1 MMFRFYLD
9 CLHICGLLLSWLLA
23 DQLRHLDLLVLTN
36 LAWLGSAELEVLGD
50 LLSDRRLLA
59 DGLGHLLI
67 GVTVGVSLSLPL
79 VVSIAVSVVNWCLEL
94 NLLAVGVLVSGD
106 LGVGLGLGLT
116 LLLHLDP
123 AQGLGHGFELRGAL
137 GVVSVISVIAG
148 VEKVS
153 RGWHTGNG
161 IDKKAEQKTL
171 EKHFGYGFPQCS
183 VT

>member
-1 MMFRFYLD
+1 MKVRFFLD
-9 CLHICGLLLSWLLA
+9 CLHICLLLNRLLA

-79 VVSIAVSVVNWCLEL
+79 VVSIAISVVNWCLKL
-94 NLLAVGVLVSGD
+94 DLLAVCVLVAGD
-106 LGVGLGLGLT
+106 LGVGLCLGLA

-123 AQGLGHGFELRGAL
+123 AQGLGHALELPRA
-137 GVVSVISVIAG
+137 VSVVN
-148 VEKVS
+148 
-153 RGWHTGNG
+153 W
-161 IDKKAEQKTL
+161 
-171 EKHFGYGFPQCS
+171 
-183 VT
+183 